1 MDVLHPRCCGID
13 VHKATVV
20 ACLRLQ
26 DGRRVKMEIQQFGTT
41 TAELLRLHAWLS
53 AAACTHVAME
63 STSVYWKPVF
73 NLLEG
78 SFEVVLA
85 NAHHI
90 KAVPGRKTDA
100 KDCEWLANLLAHGL
114 IRASFIPP
122 PAIRDL
128 RDLTRH
134 RKSLI
139 RDRVKAANRV
149 HKLLET
155 ANIKLGNVVT
165 DVLGVSGRAML
176 NALVHGDTD
185 AERLATLAKGSL
197 IPKVKQLAEALCG
210 RFTAHHA
217 FLLDQLL
224 TQLDQLAALVAVC
237 DARILEVAKPFEA
250 HIQRLQTIVGVGR
263 RSAEV
268 MVSEI
273 GVDMSRFSTS
283 GHLASWARICP
294 GSRESAGKRRSAGTG
309 TGNNWLRTTLL
320 ESAWAAS
327 HSRHSYLGAQ
337 YRRISKRRG
346 PKRAAIAVAH
356 SILVIGYHVLRDAV
370 AFQDLGPDYFDR
382 MNITKLK
389 RYHLRRLAELGCE
402 VTTVTPAAWSPY
414 AEGLSR

>member
-1 MDVLHPRCCGID
+1 MEVVHPRCCGID
-13 VHKATVV
+13 VHKASVV
-20 ACLRLQ
+20 ACLRIQ
-26 DGRRVKMEIQQFGTT
+26 DGRRGRMELKQFGTT

-53 AAACTHVAME
+53 AARCTHVAME

-73 NLLEG
+73 NLLES
-78 SFEVVLA
+78 SFDVVLA

-100 KDCEWLANLLAHGL
+100 KDCEWLADLLAHGL

-122 PAIRDL
+122 AAIRDL

-139 RDRVKAANRV
+139 RDRVKVANRI

-176 NALVHGDTD
+176 NALVSGETD
-185 AERLATLAKGSL
+185 PARLASLAKGCL
-197 IPKVKQLAEALCG
+197 IPRVKQLAEALQG
-210 RFTAHHA
+210 RFTPHHG
-217 FLLDQLL
+217 FLLRQLL
-224 TQLDQLAALVAVC
+224 TQLDQLAALIAEC
-237 DARILEVAKPFEA
+237 DTRILEVAKPFEP
-250 HIQRLQTIVGVGR
+250 HIERLQTIVGVGR

-268 MVSEI
+268 IVSEV
-273 GVDMSRFSTS
+273 GVDMSRFASS

-294 GSRESAGKRRSAGTG
+294 GSNQSAGKRRSVGTG

-346 PKRAAIAVAH
+346 QKRAAIAVAH
-356 SILVIGYHVLRDAV
+356 SILVIGYHVIRQGV
-370 AFQDLGPDYFDR
+370 PYRELGADYFDR
-382 MNITKLK
+382 MNTTKLK
-389 RYHLRRLAELGCE
+389 KYHLRRLAELGCH
-402 VTTVTPAAWSPY
+402 VTVVTSAA
-414 AEGLSR
+414 

>member
-1 MDVLHPRCCGID
+1 MEVLHPRCCGID
-13 VHKATVV
+13 VHKTTVV

-26 DGRRVKMEIQQFGTT
+26 DGRRARMELRQFGTT
-41 TAELLRLHAWLS
+41 TAELLRLHEWLS
-53 AAACTHVAME
+53 TAACTHVAME

-73 NLLEG
+73 NLLES

-100 KDCEWLANLLAHGL
+100 KDCEWLADLLAHGL

-122 PAIRDL
+122 AAIREL

-176 NALVHGDTD
+176 NALVHGETD
-185 AERLATLAKGSL
+185 PARLASLAKGCL
-197 IPKVKQLAEALCG
+197 IPRVKQLAEALQG
-210 RFTAHHA
+210 RFTPHHG
-217 FLLDQLL
+217 FLLRQLL
-224 TQLDQLAALVAVC
+224 TQLDQLASLVGEC
-237 DARILEVAKPFEA
+237 DARILELAKPFEP
-250 HIQRLQTIVGVGR
+250 HIERLQTIVGVGR

-268 MVSEI
+268 IVSEI
-273 GVDMSRFSTS
+273 GVDMSHFASS

-294 GSRESAGKRRSAGTG
+294 GSHQSAGKRRSVGTG

-337 YRRISKRRG
+337 FRRINKRRG

-356 SILVIGYHVLRDAV
+356 SILVIAYHVLRDGV
-370 AFQDLGPDYFDR
+370 GFHDLGADYFDR
-382 MNITKLK
+382 MDTTKLK
-389 RYHLRRLAELGCE
+389 RYHLRRLAELGCD
-402 VTTVTPAAWSPY
+402 VSTVTWAA
-414 AEGLSR
+414 

>member
-1 MDVLHPRCCGID
+1 
-13 VHKATVV
+13 
-20 ACLRLQ
+20 
-26 DGRRVKMEIQQFGTT
+26 
-41 TAELLRLHAWLS
+41 
-53 AAACTHVAME
+53 ME
-63 STSVYWKPVF
+63 STGIYWQPVF

-78 SFEVVLA
+78 SFGVVLA

-90 KAVPGRKTDA
+90 KAVPGRKTDV
-100 KDCEWLANLLAHGL
+100 KDCEWLAELLAHGL

-122 PAIRDL
+122 AAIREL

-149 HKLLET
+149 HKLLEG

-176 NALVHGDTD
+176 NALVAGETD
-185 AERLATLAKGSL
+185 PTTLAKLARGRL
-197 IPKVKQLAEALCG
+197 TPRVKELAEALHG
-210 RFTAHHA
+210 RFTDHHR
-217 FLLDQLL
+217 FLLGQIL
-224 TQLDQLAALVAVC
+224 TQLDQLAALVASC
-237 DARILEVAKPFEA
+237 DARIADFARPLEA
-250 HIQRLQTIVGVGR
+250 HIERLHTIVGVGR

-273 GVDMSRFSTS
+273 GVDMSRFATS
-283 GHLASWARICP
+283 AHLASWARLCP
-294 GSRESAGKRRSAGTG
+294 GTHESAGKRRSAGTG

-327 HSRHSYLGAQ
+327 HSRGSYLGAQ

-356 SILVIGYHVLRDAV
+356 SILVIAYHILRDDVSFA
-370 AFQDLGPDYFDR
+370 DLGADYFDR
-382 MNITKLK
+382 MNSTKAK
-389 RYHLRRLAELGCE
+389 RYHLRRLEELGCDVSK
-402 VTTVTPAAWSPY
+402 VTAA
-414 AEGLSR
+414 

>member
-1 MDVLHPRCCGID
+1 MDVLHPRCCGLD
-13 VHKATVV
+13 VHKTTAV

-41 TAELLRLHAWLS
+41 TAELLRIHAWLS

-100 KDCEWLANLLAHGL
+100 KDCEWLADLLAHGL

-122 PAIRDL
+122 VGIREL

-139 RDRVKAANRV
+139 RDRVKVANRV

-176 NALVHGDTD
+176 NALADGDTD
-185 AERLATLAKGSL
+185 PERLASLAKGRL
-197 IPKVKQLAEALCG
+197 VPKVKQLAEALRG
-210 RFTAHHA
+210 RFTAHHG
-217 FLLDQLL
+217 FLLRQLL
-224 TQLDQLAALVAVC
+224 TQLDHLAALVAAC
-237 DARILEVAKPFEA
+237 DAHILEVAKPF
-250 HIQRLQTIVGVGR
+250 
-263 RSAEV
+263 
-268 MVSEI
+268 
-273 GVDMSRFSTS
+273 
-283 GHLASWARICP
+283 
-294 GSRESAGKRRSAGTG
+294 
-309 TGNNWLRTTLL
+309 
-320 ESAWAAS
+320 
-327 HSRHSYLGAQ
+327 
-337 YRRISKRRG
+337 
-346 PKRAAIAVAH
+346 
-356 SILVIGYHVLRDAV
+356 
-370 AFQDLGPDYFDR
+370 
-382 MNITKLK
+382 
-389 RYHLRRLAELGCE
+389 
-402 VTTVTPAAWSPY
+402 
-414 AEGLSR
+414 

>member
-41 TAELLRLHAWLS
+41 TAELLRLHAWLA

-122 PAIRDL
+122 VSIREL

-139 RDRVKAANRV
+139 RDRVTAANRV

-176 NALVHGDTD
+176 NALVRGETD
-185 AERLATLAKGSL
+185 AARLATLAKGSL

-210 RFTAHHA
+210 RFTSHHA

-224 TQLDQLAALVAVC
+224 TQLDQVAALVAAC
-237 DARILEVAKPFEA
+237 DARILEVATPLEA

-273 GVDMSRFSTS
+273 GVDMSRFPTS

-294 GSRESAGKRRSAGTG
+294 GSRESAGKRRNAGTG

-356 SILVIGYHVLRDAV
+356 SILVIGYHVLRDGV
-370 AFQDLGPDYFDR
+370 AFQDLGSDYFDR
-382 MNITKLK
+382 MNTTKLK

-402 VTTVTPAAWSPY
+402 VTPVTPAA
-414 AEGLSR
+414 